1 MFKNVYIFWELGYFD
16 GATGT
21 TLFPPGVPFSMGG
34 TVPTILLALSPPLV
48 VVVLVIVL
56 LLFISD
62 NLSFFKL
69 FVLLPLF
76 EEEDTDP
83 PNRVVEVDKGVLLPL
98 PILFGRLE
106 FDVVSE
112 NGSDLAP
119 PLLLEPPL

>member
-1 MFKNVYIFWELGYFD
+1 MGYFD

-76 EEEDTDP
+76 EEDDTDP
-83 PNRVVEVDKGVLLPL
+83 PNRVVEVDEGVLLPL

-106 FDVVSE
+106 LDVSE

-119 PLLLEPPL
+119 PPLLLLEPPL